1 MFKKLVISAALLA
14 CFVLPEAHANETVHI
29 SYTAAELDN
38 PAAASALY
46 KKIVKA
52 ARTVCDSGM
61 NIGAARLADFRC
73 QRETVSATVGDI
85 GLPALTAYY
94 EAVTSRKNSTFAAR

>member
-1 MFKKLVISAALLA
+1 MFKTFVISGALLA
-14 CFVLPEAHANETVHI
+14 CFVLPAAHANETVRV
-29 SYTAAELDN
+29 SYTAAALDN

-73 QRETVSATVGDI
+73 QRETVSATVEDI

-94 EAVTSRKNSTFAAR
+94 EAKIGRKDSMLAAR